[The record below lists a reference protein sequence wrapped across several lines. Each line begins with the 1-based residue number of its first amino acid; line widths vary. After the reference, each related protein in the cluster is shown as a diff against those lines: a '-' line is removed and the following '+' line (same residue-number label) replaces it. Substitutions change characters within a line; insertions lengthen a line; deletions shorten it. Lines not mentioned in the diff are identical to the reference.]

1 VLAPG
6 TPFEDAFEMIS
17 KNPGISFNALD
28 PTESS
33 IQLFHHCQVIGGT
46 WASPTKTFV
55 SILGFDNSARPIQII
70 PKSIKIIK
78 TKTISFPNL
87 VDEDQSIRNLD
98 ELKQTKAD
106 FHWRNIMPIPHFLTK
121 AYLSLEKFDPHSV
134 AQAFYIVMKE
144 FDVKTL
150 STAPL
155 IQDNAPKPGLQ
166 EEEIQDATRDSTSEG
181 DNLLA
186 DQGNK

>member
-1 VLAPG
+1 
-6 TPFEDAFEMIS
+6 
-17 KNPGISFNALD
+17 
-28 PTESS
+28 
-33 IQLFHHCQVIGGT
+33 
-46 WASPTKTFV
+46 
-55 SILGFDNSARPIQII
+55 
-70 PKSIKIIK
+70 
-78 TKTISFPNL
+78 
-87 VDEDQSIRNLD
+87 
-98 ELKQTKAD
+98 
-106 FHWRNIMPIPHFLTK
+106 MPIPHFLTK

-150 STAPL
+150 SMAPL
-155 IQDNAPKPGLQ
+155 IQDNAPRPGLQ